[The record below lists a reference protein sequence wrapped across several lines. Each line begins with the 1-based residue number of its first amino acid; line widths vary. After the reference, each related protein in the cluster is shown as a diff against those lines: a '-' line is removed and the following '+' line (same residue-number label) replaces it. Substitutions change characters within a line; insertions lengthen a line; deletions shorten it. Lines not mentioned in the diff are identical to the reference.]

1 MISNKTEDFYKEREG
16 IYRLKVPFGAVY
28 TSVFLIETEE
38 GDVLVDCA
46 TTKSDVDERIIPA
59 LQRLGKNISD
69 IKSIVITHGHSDHA
83 GGLAHLLER
92 APDIEVIRDIRS
104 IAGGVETYSLP
115 GHTKDLIG
123 VFDRRSRTLIT
134 SDGLQGA
141 GVGKYRCSTQDP
153 EAYIMTLER
162 IKHDEAVENILFS
175 HAYEPWYKDG
185 VIGRENVMQCLSDCY
200 EYVKDKK

>member
-1 MISNKTEDFYKEREG
+1 MISNEMKDFYKEQDG
-16 IYRLKVPFGAVY
+16 IYRLRVPFGAVY

-46 TTKSDVDERIIPA
+46 TTKGDVDERIIPA
-59 LQRLGKNISD
+59 LERFGKQISD
-69 IKSIVITHGHSDHA
+69 INAVVITHTHSDHA

-123 VFDRRSRTLIT
+123 VFDRRSRTLI
-134 SDGLQGA
+134 SADGLQGA

-153 EAYIMTLER
+153 EAYINTLET
-162 IKHDEAVENILFS
+162 IKRDETVENILFS
-175 HAYEPWYKDG
+175 HAYEPWYRDSML
-185 VIGRENVMQCLSDCY
+185 GRESVLQCLSDCY

>member
-46 TTKSDVDERIIPA
+46 TTKDDVDERIIPA
-59 LQRLGKNISD
+59 LERFGKRISD

-83 GGLAHLLER
+83 GGLSHLLER

-123 VFDRRSRTLIT
+123 VLDMRSRALIT

-153 EAYIMTLER
+153 EAYITTLEKIKNDER
-162 IKHDEAVENILFS
+162 IENVLFS
-175 HAYEPWYKDG
+175 HAYEPWYKDSM
-185 VIGRENVMQCLSDCY
+185 IGRENVIQCLSDCY

>member
-1 MISNKTEDFYKEREG
+1 MISNEMKDFYKEQDG
-16 IYRLKVPFGAVY
+16 IYRLRVPFGAVY

-46 TTKSDVDERIIPA
+46 TTKDDVDNYIVPA
-59 LQRLGKNISD
+59 LERFGKQISD
-69 IKSIVITHGHSDHA
+69 INAVVITHTHSDHA

-104 IAGGVETYSLP
+104 IVGGVETYSLP

-185 VIGRENVMQCLSDCY
+185 MIGRENVLQCLSDCY
-200 EYVKDKK
+200 ECVKDKK

>member
-1 MISNKTEDFYKEREG
+1 MISNEMKDFYKEQDG
-16 IYRLKVPFGAVY
+16 IYRLRVPFGAVY

-46 TTKSDVDERIIPA
+46 TTKGDVDERIIPA
-59 LQRLGKNISD
+59 LERFGKQISD
-69 IKSIVITHGHSDHA
+69 INAVVITHTHSDHA

-92 APDIEVIRDIRS
+92 APDIEVIRGVKPISND
-104 IAGGVETYSLP
+104 VETYSLP
-115 GHTKDLIG
+115 GHTIDSIG
-123 VFDRRSRTLIT
+123 VFDRRSRTLI
-134 SDGLQGA
+134 SADGLQGA

-153 EAYIMTLER
+153 EAYINTLEM
-162 IKHDEAVENILFS
+162 IKHDETVENILFS

-185 VIGRENVMQCLSDCY
+185 VIGRENVLQCLSDCY